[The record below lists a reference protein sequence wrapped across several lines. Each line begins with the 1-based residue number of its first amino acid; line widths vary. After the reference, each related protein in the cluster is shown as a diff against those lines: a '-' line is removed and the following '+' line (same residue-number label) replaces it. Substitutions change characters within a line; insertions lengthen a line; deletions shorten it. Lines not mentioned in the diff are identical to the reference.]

1 MIIHDVLG
9 VGKMKNKRIP
19 FLEKDKLVAED
30 LKNPQGRP
38 AWLEE
43 LRLKSAEFE
52 KKRAAAAA
60 KKSTG

>member
-1 MIIHDVLG
+1 
-9 VGKMKNKRIP
+9 MKNKRIP

-30 LKNPQGRP
+30 LKNPQGRQ

-52 KKRAAAAA
+52 KKTCCGRRQ
-60 KKSTG
+60 KIHRIISLQYTLN

>member
-1 MIIHDVLG
+1 
-9 VGKMKNKRIP
+9 MKNKRIP

-30 LKNPQGRP
+30 LKNPQGRK
-38 AWLEE
+38 AWLKE
-43 LRLKSAEFE
+43 LRLKSAEFK